1 MVLYKLYVF
10 CSDMKF
16 KMAATA
22 GLSLTLDPKGKM
34 FQNASSLKPLG
45 QLKPNCPGMSH
56 WKVLYKVYVFYA
68 DRKSKMAA
76 TAIHRLTL
84 DPMGKCSNAFFSETT
99 NIIKAK
105 LYMNVHWMVLY
116 KLYVFC
122 SDMKFKMAATAGLNL
137 TLDPMGKMF
146 QNASSLKPLGQLK
159 PNCPGMII
167 GRSSTRCVFFMP
179 IGYPRWPPP

>member
-1 MVLYKLYVF
+1 
-10 CSDMKF
+10 
-16 KMAATA
+16 
-22 GLSLTLDPKGKM
+22 
-34 FQNASSLKPLG
+34 
-45 QLKPNCPGMSH
+45 
-56 WKVLYKVYVFYA
+56 
-68 DRKSKMAA
+68 MAA

-99 NIIKAK
+99 NMIKAK

-122 SDMKFKMAATAGLNL
+122 SDMKFKMAATAGLSL
-137 TLDPMGKMF
+137 HVTLDPMGKMF

-167 GRSSTRCVFFMP
+167 GRSSTKYMFFMS
-179 IGYPRWPPP
+179 IGNPRWPPPQYID